1 MAFWRSYWYA
11 GYPVRMATE
20 KKKKKKYVLQLC
32 VIKALHNDVSGF

>member
-20 KKKKKKYVLQLC
+20 KKKKEVCFIAVCNKSPSQ
-32 VIKALHNDVSGF
+32 